1 MRSVLILTLSALSA
15 ATLLVA
21 CGGGGSGGTTPSAAT
36 TATTIT
42 GSAVKG
48 PVNGATVTIKKAVDG
63 TVVATTTTG
72 AGGAYTVSVPY
83 QGDVIVEVS
92 GGTYTDEATGVTTP
106 LSSPMKSVLT
116 TSGTSVTGMVTPLT
130 TMAFTASFPT
140 GTGVNTT
147 TFKTAANN
155 LATQFQ
161 LTGVDLTTTIPVVT
175 GTTNTYGNAL
185 KAVSQYLKDNQGTTL
200 AALTN
205 QSLTAAEWTN
215 FSGKFSVAYQTANG
229 QTVTYSINGNTITSS
244 VTGAGAGAGGSTV
257 TTTTN
262 GNNTTVTGT
271 GAGGGTGTCGV
282 NASGNIS
289 QTVGGQTI
297 NIPVNLNVCVTGI
310 ATGSCSASNAQLNQ
324 TLAGQK
330 GLTGAV
336 NLNYTY
342 SASCAADAINVALL

>member
-1 MRSVLILTLSALSA
+1 MRSVFILALSALST
-15 ATLLVA
+15 ATMLVA
-21 CGGGGSGGTTPSAAT
+21 CGGSDSVAP
-36 TATTIT
+36 TTIT

-48 PVNGATVTIKKAVDG
+48 PVNGATVTIKKASDG
-63 TVVATTTTG
+63 SVVGTTTTG
-72 AGGAYTVSVPY
+72 TGGAYTVSVPY

-92 GGTYTDEATGVTTP
+92 GGTYTDEATGATTA
-106 LSSPMKSVLT
+106 LASPMKAVLT
-116 TSGTSVTGMVTPLT
+116 TSGTAVTGVVTPLT

-147 TFKTAANN
+147 AFKTAASN

-161 LTGVDLTTTIPVVT
+161 LTGVDLTTATPVVT
-175 GTTNTYGNAL
+175 GTTNAYGNAL

-215 FSGKFSVAYQTANG
+215 FSGKFSTAYQTANN

-244 VTGAGAGAGGSTV
+244 VSGAGAGGSTV

-282 NASGNIS
+282 KASGNIS
-289 QTVGGQTI
+289 QIFNGQTI
-297 NIPVNLNVCVTGI
+297 NTPVNLDICVTGI
-310 ATGSCSASNAQLNQ
+310 AAGSCSASNAQLSQ
-324 TLAGQK
+324 TLAGQQ
-330 GLTGAV
+330 GLSGAV

-342 SASCAADAINVALL
+342 SASCAAGAMNVALL

>member
-1 MRSVLILTLSALSA
+1 MRSILIFSLSALST

-21 CGGGGSGGTTPSAAT
+21 CGGGDSVSATTPA
-36 TATTIT
+36 ATTIT

-48 PVNGATVTIKKAVDG
+48 PVNGAIVTIKKASDG

-72 AGGAYTVSVPY
+72 VGGAYTVSVPY
-83 QGDVIVEVS
+83 QGDVIVEVT
-92 GGTYTDEATGVTTP
+92 GGTYTDEATGTTTT
-106 LSSPMKSVLT
+106 LSSPMKSVLNV
-116 TSGTSVTGMVTPLT
+116 SGNSVTGMVTPLT

-140 GTGVNTT
+140 GTGVTSAA
-147 TFKTAANN
+147 FKTAANN

-161 LTGVDLTTTIPVVT
+161 LTGVDLTTTTPVVT
-175 GTTNTYGNAL
+175 GTTNAYGNAL

-200 AALTN
+200 GAITN

-215 FSGKFSVAYQTANG
+215 FSGKFSTAYQTANG
-229 QTVTYSINGNTITSS
+229 QTVTYSINGNTISSS
-244 VTGAGAGAGGSTV
+244 VTGAGVGGSTI
-257 TTTTN
+257 TTTTT

-271 GAGGGTGTCGV
+271 GVGGGTGTCGV
-282 NASGNIS
+282 NATGNIT
-289 QTVGGQTI
+289 QTAAGQTF
-297 NIPVNLNVCVTGI
+297 NVPVNLNICVTGI

-324 TLAGQK
+324 TLAGQQ

-342 SASCAADAINVALL
+342 SASCAAGAINVALL